1 MYFGRSNQKSITF
14 PSKLWSRLVLL
25 HRKLIDAC
33 AEARWRSSRSG
44 RRSCVGWN
52 PDNPASATFCGLH
65 PPCPRHTHAR
75 HRRVYPPEKTKTR
88 HRDLHTVSH
97 GRALAAVTPCL
108 CAFPSDHQM
117 APFLIRRSPPA
128 NELNHEYVCCA
139 QPGNT
144 RLPPGTGVPH
154 SGSLTTL

>member
-1 MYFGRSNQKSITF
+1 MYFGRSNQRSITF

-33 AEARWRSSRSG
+33 AEARWRSSGSG

-97 GRALAAVTPCL
+97 GRAPAAVTPCL
-108 CAFPSDHQM
+108 CAFP
-117 APFLIRRSPPA
+117 LWPPDGA
-128 NELNHEYVCCA
+128 VSHSQVTSRKGA
-139 QPGNT
+139 QPWICMLCPT
-144 RLPPGTGVPH
+144 REYQAAPRDWST
-154 SGSLTTL
+154 SLR